1 MGAGC
6 GRGAAADFERDATV
20 VGRFLGKAAGFVV
33 IADDFLNPR
42 SRIIAMCWS
51 RDLAVRPPNT
61 TPINRRPLRETEA
74 ARLNPDALILP
85 VLIPSVPG

>member
-6 GRGAAADFERDATV
+6 GRGAAVDFERDATLEA
-20 VGRFLGKAAGFVV
+20 RFLGKAAGFDV
-33 IADDFLNPR
+33 INDTFLNPR
-42 SRIIAMCWS
+42 SKIFAMCWS

-74 ARLNPDALILP
+74 ARLKPDALI
-85 VLIPSVPG
+85 